1 MSNEKTITAELALNS
16 DGLIYAWLLDGRGGG
31 RRLSGA
37 EAARWQPADGLL
49 WLHFDYTVPAVGVW
63 LRHHSGIAPR
73 VVDALL
79 AEETRPRVQSFGDG
93 LLLSLRGVNL
103 NPGADPED
111 MVAVRVWAE
120 AGRIVST
127 RRRRMMSAQHLD
139 AELAAGKGPVSTG
152 DFVARLSARL
162 VAAMRGTIDAAD
174 DQVDQYEEALVVRA
188 DQRLRSRLSELRR
201 EAIALRRYIA
211 PQREAMAQLLTER
224 VGWLGDGDRLAIR
237 EVSDHL
243 LRYLEDLDS
252 IRDRAAVMHEE
263 LANNLSEQ
271 LNQRMYVLSIV
282 AAFFLPLGF
291 LTGLMGVNLGGI
303 PGADN
308 PIAFLAFA
316 VILVVVLAVQV
327 YIFRRKDWL

>member
-1 MSNEKTITAELALNS
+1 MTKENSIPAELALNS
-16 DGLIYAWLLDGRGGG
+16 DGLIYAWLLDERGGG
-31 RRLSGA
+31 RRLTAA
-37 EAARWQPADGLL
+37 EAAAWQSGDGLL
-49 WLHFDYTVPAVGVW
+49 WLHFDYTVPAVAVW
-63 LRHHSGIAPR
+63 LREHSGIAPR

-127 RRRRMMSAQHLD
+127 RRRRMMSAQHID
-139 AELAAGKGPVSTG
+139 AELAAGRGPVSAG
-152 DFVARLSARL
+152 DFVARLSGRL

-174 DQVDQYEEALVVRA
+174 DQVDQYEEALVLRA
-188 DQRLRSRLSELRR
+188 DQRLRARLSELRR
-201 EAIALRRYIA
+201 EAIALRRYLA
-211 PQREAMAQLLTER
+211 PQREAMTQLLSER
-224 VGWLGDGDRLAIR
+224 VSWLGDNDRLAVR

-243 LRYLEDLDS
+243 QRYLEDLDS

-263 LANNLSEQ
+263 LANNLAEQ
-271 LNQRMYVLSIV
+271 MNRRMYLLSIV

-291 LTGLMGVNLGGI
+291 LTGLLGVNLGGI
-303 PGADN
+303 PGADH
-308 PIAFLAFA
+308 PVAFLAFA
-316 VILVVVLAVQV
+316 VILVAVLVAQV
-327 YIFRRKDWL
+327 LIFRRKNWL

>member
-1 MSNEKTITAELALNS
+1 MTNETPITAELALNS
-16 DGLIYAWLLDGRGGG
+16 DGLIYAWLLDGHGGG
-31 RRLSGA
+31 RRLAAG
-37 EAARWQPADGLL
+37 EIARWQPADGLL
-49 WLHFDYTVPAVGVW
+49 WLHFDYTVPAVSVW
-63 LRHHSGIAPR
+63 LRRHSGIEPR
-73 VVDALL
+73 VVDTLL
-79 AEETRPRVQSFGDG
+79 AEDTRPRVQSFGDG

-139 AELAAGKGPVSTG
+139 AELGAGKGPVSAG

-162 VAAMRGTIDAAD
+162 VAAMRSTIDAAD
-174 DQVDQYEEALVVRA
+174 DRVDGYEEALVVRA
-188 DQRLRSRLSELRR
+188 DQRLRSGLSELRR
-201 EAIALRRYIA
+201 DAIALRRYLA
-211 PQREAMAQLLTER
+211 PQREAMTQLLSER
-224 VGWLGDGDRLAIR
+224 VSWLGEGDRLAVR

-243 LRYLEDLDS
+243 QRYLEDLDS

-263 LANNLSEQ
+263 LANNLAEQ
-271 LNQRMYVLSIV
+271 LNRRMYVLSIV

-316 VILVVVLAVQV
+316 VILVVVLGLQV